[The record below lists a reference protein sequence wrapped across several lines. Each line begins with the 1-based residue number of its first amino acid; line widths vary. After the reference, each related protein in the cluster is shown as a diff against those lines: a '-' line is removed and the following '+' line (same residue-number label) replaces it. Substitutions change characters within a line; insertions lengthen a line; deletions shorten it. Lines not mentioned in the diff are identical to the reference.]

1 MKYIILIA
9 IFALVLRPLYVI
21 AGWEIT
27 GRIIDRE
34 GNTILKRYFIQ
45 DSEIKVEKYD
55 LIYSCNLKTES
66 IIIVDPINLVFVK
79 TTLKAYQSK
88 LLEIKLNKIS
98 ELLEFIPD
106 DQKKKYE
113 SLYKAKAEQEI
124 VLHDFINDSL
134 IIRQL
139 ADTVKLMGY
148 DALKFNITS
157 DGRKLEEFF
166 FTSEVNISKD
176 INMGLFLQYAY
187 LLEPEDFTIKYMVS
201 KKYLETVKDGLVIR
215 RFMFQDGYRT
225 EWQVNKIDNK
235 NIPAYEFGEPD
246 LCKEISLDKWL
257 TRRNQNEEIYYDDY
271 E

>member
-1 MKYIILIA
+1 MKYIIWIVILA
-9 IFALVLRPLYVI
+9 MVLPPQYVL

-45 DSEIKVEKYD
+45 DNEIKVEKYD

-88 LLEIKLNKIS
+88 MLEIKINIIND
-98 ELLEFIPD
+98 LLDFIPD
-106 DQKKKYE
+106 NQKMEYE
-113 SLYKAKAEQEI
+113 SLYKTKAEKEI

-157 DGRKLEEFF
+157 NGRKLEEFF

-201 KKYLETVKDGLVIR
+201 KKYLETVNDGLVIR

-225 EWQVNKIDNK
+225 EWQVNKIDKK

-246 LCKEISLDKWL
+246 LCKEITLDKWFI
-257 TRRNQNEEIYYDDY
+257 RRNQTDDKFYDDY